1 MDLQIDCQQ
10 LLVSQKEKQDTVCF
24 LVEEYSIYKEVLT
37 TTTTTKTIRPEADS
51 AQDPATN

>member
-51 AQDPATN
+51 AQDPTTN